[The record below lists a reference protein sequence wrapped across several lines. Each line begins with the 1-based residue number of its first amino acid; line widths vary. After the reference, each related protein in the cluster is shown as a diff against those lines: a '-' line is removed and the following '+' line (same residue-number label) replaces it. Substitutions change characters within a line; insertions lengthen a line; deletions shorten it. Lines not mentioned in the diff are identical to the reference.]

1 MIELNKIFLILGMTI
16 LIMGTL
22 IFMIDG
28 VLTKSLLSAAAT
40 GLLFAAAGLIMKKRE
55 RSLLKVRINDRR

>member
-16 LIMGTL
+16 LIMGTV

-40 GLLFAAAGLIMKKRE
+40 GMLFATAGLIMKKRE
-55 RSLLKVRINDRR
+55 SSLVKVRIDQRR